1 MNTETLVKGII
12 CKKCGNELPVMTM
25 QQHLDGNF
33 NQECPHKIKNLYYNR
48 LELEEI
54 ILKNKRIIHIKE
66 YPIKKDILVFEF
78 QKKSKT
84 YKRLFDLLRECN
96 LEYSIDLEYTT
107 EYCNILDKF
116 ENIYRICIDLRTWDN
131 KSNKLIKYIEED

>member
-1 MNTETLVKGII
+1 MNTQTIVKGIV
-12 CKKCGNELPVMTM
+12 CKKCGNELPEMTI
-25 QQHLDGNF
+25 QQHLDGDF
-33 NQECPHKIKNLYYNR
+33 NKECPHKNVNYDR

-66 YPIKKDILVFEF
+66 YPTKKDILVFEC

-84 YKRLFDLLRECN
+84 YKRLFDLLPNTN
-96 LEYSIDLEYTT
+96 LEYTIDLDYTT
-107 EYCNILDKF
+107 EYCDILEKY

-131 KSNKLIKYIEED
+131 KSDKLKKYIEND